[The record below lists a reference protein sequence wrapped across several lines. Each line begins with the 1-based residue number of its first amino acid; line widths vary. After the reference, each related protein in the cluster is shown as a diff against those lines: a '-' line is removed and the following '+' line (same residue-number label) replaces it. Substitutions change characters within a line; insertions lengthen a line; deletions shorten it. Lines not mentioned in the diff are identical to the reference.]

1 MTDDH
6 FQHASASKPRSSG
19 RRAGA
24 SVNDA
29 AVLARVAAGDVSAL
43 ASLYDRYAAQLFMFA
58 RRIDANDAEDVVQT
72 VFMRVL
78 RIAATFRSEAT
89 SARPWLFAITTRVL
103 QERTRRLR
111 RWHAAQM
118 RLLERNSDRYGS
130 DGIERR
136 GDVHRALLQLSMPKR
151 VVLVLAEVEGFSCE
165 EIATMLQIPV
175 GTVWTRLHHA
185 RKELRA
191 FCAIEP

>member
-1 MTDDH
+1 MNDVPEP
-6 FQHASASKPRSSG
+6 ASSTRERWPH
-19 RRAGA
+19 RRTSPAC
-24 SVNDA
+24 NDA
-29 AVLARVAAGDVSAL
+29 AILARVAAGDVRAL
-43 ASLYDRYAAQLFMFA
+43 ASLYDRYAAQLLTFA

-78 RIAATFRSEAT
+78 RIAAAFRADAS

-111 RWHAAQM
+111 RWHAARM
-118 RLLERNSDRYGS
+118 RLLEKASDRYGS
-130 DGIERR
+130 DGIERI
-136 GDVHRALLQLSMPKR
+136 GDARRALETLSMAKR
-151 VVLVLAEVEGFSCE
+151 VVLVLSEVEGFSSE
-165 EIATMLQIPV
+165 EIATMLEIPV

-191 FCAIEP
+191 FSATEP

>member
-1 MTDDH
+1 MNAAPEAANTEPEH
-6 FQHASASKPRSSG
+6 WQ
-19 RRAGA
+19 RRRVSA

-29 AVLARVAAGDVSAL
+29 AILARVAAGDVRAF
-43 ASLYDRYAAQLFMFA
+43 AGLYDRYSAQLLAFA

-78 RIAATFRSEAT
+78 RIASTFRPDAT

-103 QERTRRLR
+103 QERTRGLR
-111 RWHAAQM
+111 RWHAARM
-118 RLLERNSDRYGS
+118 RLVEKVSDRYSS
-130 DGIERR
+130 DGIERI
-136 GDVHRALLQLSMPKR
+136 GDVRRALARLSMAKR
-151 VVLVLAEVEGFSCE
+151 VVLVLSEVEGFSSE
-165 EIATMLQIPV
+165 EIAAMLQIPV

-191 FCAIEP
+191 FCATEP